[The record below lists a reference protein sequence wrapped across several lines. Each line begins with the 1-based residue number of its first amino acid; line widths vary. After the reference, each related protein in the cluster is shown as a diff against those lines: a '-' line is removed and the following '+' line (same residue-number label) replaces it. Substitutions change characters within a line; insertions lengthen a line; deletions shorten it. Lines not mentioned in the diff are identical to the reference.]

1 MSNVLVDKYKIDILA
16 NAIANKSGEA
26 VTMTLSGMVQAV
38 DGIETGGGE
47 PNLQSKT
54 YTVDS
59 AGTETITAD
68 SGYDGLS
75 EVEVTVPQGEIYVE
89 NYKGFYTASGARK
102 WHCQAHAV
110 IETGD
115 SYGTSGFIA
124 DHTSVRGTDNV
135 YNAIP
140 TGTTVTPTTSSQTIG
155 GADTMMESAV
165 TVNPIPSNYKDTT
178 DATATADKILQ
189 GYTAYANGQKLVG
202 TASGGITPS
211 GTYSITSNGIY
222 DIVSFASVDVN
233 VSGGGGGD
241 HDAEDGI
248 VDRTISGVYE
258 NSRVTQI
265 GSYAFYSCTRLT
277 TANFPNATSI
287 GSYAF
292 QSCTSLTTVSFPN
305 ATSVGSYAFYNC
317 TRLTTANFPNVTSI
331 GSFAF
336 SSCTSLTTVSF
347 PNATSIGTYAFYS
360 CKSLTTANFPNATSI
375 GANAF
380 SGCTRLTTASFPK
393 ATSIGANCFRN
404 CQSLESLY
412 LLASSVATLGN
423 SVFLS
428 TPMSLSSYLGHF
440 GSIYVPASLVDTYKS
455 KANWSAYSARITAYT
470 E

>member
-1 MSNVLVDKYKIDILA
+1 MAKNIDFM
-16 NAIANKSGEA
+16 GA
-26 VTMTLSGMVQAV
+26 VFPDVPSVKLPQQ
-38 DGIETGGGE
+38 GGG
-47 PNLQSKT
+47 L
-54 YTVDS
+54 VAFD
-59 AGTETITAD
+59 
-68 SGYDGLS
+68 
-75 EVEVTVPQGEIYVE
+75 
-89 NYKGFYTASGARK
+89 
-102 WHCQAHAV
+102 
-110 IETGD
+110 
-115 SYGTSGFIA
+115 
-124 DHTSVRGTDNV
+124 
-135 YNAIP
+135 
-140 TGTTVTPTTSSQTIG
+140 
-155 GADTMMESAV
+155 
-165 TVNPIPSNYKDTT
+165 DTT

-189 GYTAYANGQKLVG
+189 GYTAYANGQKLTG

-248 VDRTISGVYE
+248 IDRAISGVYE

-265 GSYAFYSCTRLT
+265 GAYAFYSCTRLT
-277 TANFPNATSI
+277 TVSLPNVTSI

-292 QSCTSLTTVSFPN
+292 QRCTSLTTVSLPN
-305 ATSVGSYAFYNC
+305 ATSVENYAFYSC
-317 TRLTTANFPNVTSI
+317 TRLTTVSLPNVTSI

-336 SSCTSLTTVSF
+336 QSCTSLTTVSF

-360 CKSLTTANFPNATSI
+360 CTSLTTVSFPNATSI

-455 KANWSAYSARITAYT
+455 KANWSVYSARITAYT